1 MPDLLLEI
9 GTEELP
15 SSAVYDALAQLE
27 RNMRDLLVKARLSH
41 DEIWTL
47 ATPRRLAVTVRG
59 LADRASGQVTRK
71 AGPPLAAAKD
81 ADGNWTKAALGFARA
96 QGIVPDELRVE
107 ETDKGG
113 RIVAVTETEGDEV
126 EDILPG
132 LFSELVGSLRFT
144 KSMRWGSREER
155 FSRPVRWLVALLRQ
169 KVIAFEYAGLKSSRI
184 TQGHRYLSPGALSI
198 DAPRSYEH
206 ALKEAFVIA
215 DHRTRLAEIIR
226 AAESICAA
234 VSSVPVLD
242 DEVLEE
248 VVQLVEWP
256 GVVLGSFDERYLRLP
271 REVLVHAMESHQRYF
286 PVETKD
292 GSLSAGFLA
301 VHNGDKAKD
310 DIIKRGHERVLAARL
325 ADAEFF
331 YDEDLKRLLADR
343 LEDLEHVVY
352 QSELGSMAEKSRR
365 LARLV
370 EKECD
375 DLGADAELA
384 VRAGRAAMLAKC
396 DLVTHMV
403 IEFPALQGTVGAI
416 YAAKTGE
423 DERVARAVG
432 EQYLPR
438 RIGDALPQS
447 TEGALLSIAEKA
459 DNMAASFGLGH
470 IPTGSEDPYAL
481 RRQAVGVVLI
491 LVEHG
496 FPFSVSRLVRA
507 SAAEL
512 ESEAHGFSWSDDAEA
527 AFKDFFTSRERV
539 HFTEA
544 GNRYDLVEAVLAV
557 DWDVPLSA
565 SRRLAALDA
574 AREDG
579 LLARLFTAY
588 ERCANLSRD
597 HEAGDISEA
606 LLAEPVEREVFG
618 LMRLSEADVTSALS
632 VLDFAR
638 ALAALEPL
646 CEPVDR
652 LFDEVLIMAE
662 KADVRDNR
670 LSLLGRM
677 AALFCAVA
685 DFSRLTWD

>member
-15 SSAVYDALAQLE
+15 SSAVYDALAQME
-27 RNMRDLLVKARLSH
+27 RSMPDLLGKARIAFE
-41 DEIWTL
+41 EIWTL
-47 ATPRRLAVTVRG
+47 ATPRRLTVTVRG
-59 LADRASGQVTRK
+59 LADRAAAQVTRK
-71 AGPPLAAAKD
+71 AGPPLAAARD
-81 ADGNWTKAALGFARA
+81 ADGNWTKAALGFASA
-96 QGIVPDELRVE
+96 QGIEPDDLRVE
-107 ETDKGG
+107 ETDKGE

-132 LFSELVGSLRFT
+132 LLLEVVTSLRFS

-169 KVIAFEYAGLKSSRI
+169 KVIEFEYAGLKSSRVS
-184 TQGHRYLSPGALSI
+184 QGHRYLSPGRVSI
-198 DAPRSYEH
+198 ETPRAYEH

-226 AAESICAA
+226 SAESTCAA
-234 VSSVPVLD
+234 ISAVPVLD

-256 GVVLGSFDERYLRLP
+256 GIVLGSFDERFLRLP

-286 PVETKD
+286 PVERKD

-301 VHNGDKAKD
+301 VHNGDKARD
-310 DIIKRGHERVLAARL
+310 DIIKKGHERVLDARL

-331 YDEDLKRLLADR
+331 YDEDLKRPLADR
-343 LEDLEHVVY
+343 LVDLEHVVY

-370 EKECD
+370 EVECA
-375 DLGADAELA
+375 DLGADEELA
-384 VRAGRAAMLAKC
+384 GRAARAAMLAKC

-416 YAAKTGE
+416 YAGKTGE
-423 DERVARAVG
+423 GEHVAKAIG

-512 ESEAHGFSWSDDAEA
+512 ESEAHGFAWSPEAEK
-527 AFKDFFTSRERV
+527 AFKDFFSSRERV
-539 HFTEA
+539 FFTEA

-565 SRRLAALDA
+565 SRRLAALEE
-574 AREDG
+574 AREAG
-579 LLARLFTAY
+579 LLARLYTAF
-588 ERCANLSRD
+588 ERCSNLSRGRQKG
-597 HEAGDISEA
+597 EISEA
-606 LLAEPVEREVFG
+606 RLAEPIEREVFG
-618 LMRLSEADVTSALS
+618 VMCKAEADVASALS
-632 VLDFAR
+632 GLDFEG
-638 ALAALEPL
+638 ALVACEPL

-662 KADVRDNR
+662 DADVRANR
-670 LSLLGRM
+670 LSLLGRI
-677 AALFCAVA
+677 AGLFCEVA